1 MSGPYKEY
9 VKIEYNQK
17 LFERLAMALEQSNS
31 EGSNRMNLVFFKD
44 AVNHL
49 TRISIILRQPR
60 GNALLVGVGGSGRQS
75 LARLAV
81 SMAGYKPFSIEITRI
96 YGIIQFRE
104 DLKVLLK
111 SAGAQN
117 EQSAFIFSDNQI
129 VKESFLEDINN
140 ILNTGEVP
148 NLYEVG
154 DIEEIIGNVRQSA
167 KEAGKQDTKDAIFQ
181 HYVQLCRDN
190 LHIILAFSP
199 VGEQFRVRCRQFPSI
214 VNCCTLDWYSAWP
227 KDALFSV
234 AQRFFDDNE
243 HLGIKDSKEQL
254 CNICVEIHSSVTKK
268 SRDFELEL
276 RRKNY
281 TTPTSYLELIKLYL
295 DMLTLQQKKVP
306 EQISKYVTG
315 LKRLKET
322 NEMVSEMQKDQA
334 ELKIVLKRSS
344 EENAKMQIELQAKQA
359 DAKIKEESCAKDEA
373 ECSKT
378 MKEVSE
384 IKNECQK
391 DLDEALPALNA
402 ANRALSNL
410 NKGDIVE
417 IKSYP
422 KPPGGVETVMN
433 AVCLLFKEKQN

>member
-1 MSGPYKEY
+1 
-9 VKIEYNQK
+9 
-17 LFERLAMALEQSNS
+17 
-31 EGSNRMNLVFFKD
+31 
-44 AVNHL
+44 
-49 TRISIILRQPR
+49 
-60 GNALLVGVGGSGRQS
+60 
-75 LARLAV
+75 
-81 SMAGYKPFSIEITRI
+81 
-96 YGIIQFRE
+96 
-104 DLKVLLK
+104 
-111 SAGAQN
+111 
-117 EQSAFIFSDNQI
+117 
-129 VKESFLEDINN
+129 
-140 ILNTGEVP
+140 
-148 NLYEVG
+148 
-154 DIEEIIGNVRQSA
+154 
-167 KEAGKQDTKDAIFQ
+167 
-181 HYVQLCRDN
+181 
-190 LHIILAFSP
+190 
-199 VGEQFRVRCRQFPSI
+199 
-214 VNCCTLDWYSAWP
+214 
-227 KDALFSV
+227 
-234 AQRFFDDNE
+234 
-243 HLGIKDSKEQL
+243 
-254 CNICVEIHSSVTKK
+254 
-268 SRDFELEL
+268 
-276 RRKNY
+276 
-281 TTPTSYLELIKLYL
+281 
-295 DMLTLQQKKVP
+295 MLTLQQKKVP

-433 AVCLLFKEKQN
+433 AVCLLCKEKQN